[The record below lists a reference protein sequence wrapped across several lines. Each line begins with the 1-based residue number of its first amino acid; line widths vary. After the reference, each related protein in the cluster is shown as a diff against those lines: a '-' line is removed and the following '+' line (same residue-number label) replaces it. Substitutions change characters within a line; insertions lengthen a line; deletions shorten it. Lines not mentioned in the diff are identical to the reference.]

1 MILSLNES
9 FGFVRAWLKPKRS
22 FRLNK
27 SNLTNLKAIILL
39 YTEAPWLRWLKR
51 LSSKQEITSSN
62 LVGAYFNYFELKF
75 TIYYEIN
82 FVLSA
87 YSVHPR
93 ISTTVHTV

>member
-1 MILSLNES
+1 MNI
-9 FGFVRAWLKPKRS
+9 
-22 FRLNK
+22 
-27 SNLTNLKAIILL
+27 
-39 YTEAPWLRWLKR
+39 EAPWLSWLKR